1 MGAGAIGG
9 QPSMDMLCF
18 GRMSHPFHN
27 SVAFYEF
34 FMNIPFS
41 DRERA
46 YERGHLPLPFDSPIV
61 FTHSDLNFSNIL
73 ITPRSSNETPQVL
86 AIIDWEQSGWM
97 PSFWEYSKQMFW
109 KIWSPDDDMLT
120 RHIEI
125 SGNVP
130 EDVFMAFATYVQSH
144 GGFI

>member
-1 MGAGAIGG
+1 
-9 QPSMDMLCF
+9 MDILCF
-18 GRMSHPFHN
+18 GHISNAFPN

-34 FMNIPFS
+34 LMQIPFS

-46 YERGHLPLPFDSPIV
+46 FEMGQPRLPFDSPIV

-73 ITPRSSNETPQVL
+73 ITPRISNEAPRVL

-109 KIWSPDDDMLT
+109 FIWDTKNDMLSKQL
-120 RHIEI
+120 EI
-125 SGNVP
+125 SGDVP
-130 EDVFMAFATYVQSH
+130 EDVFMAFATYVQAR
-144 GGFI
+144 GGLT